1 MKRVNFVVLFACFIG
16 ISGAFSV
23 LFGAWL
29 AHAGVNYSQAIQFR
43 LETALNYQFIHTL
56 ALFACLVWFQQQQSN
71 SKLIALFLFSTGI
84 LFFSGTLYVKTFFD
98 GSLIGNFTPFGG
110 IILALAWLQ
119 LVVAGIRK

>member
-1 MKRVNFVVLFACFIG
+1 MKRDNFVVLFTSFIG

-29 AHAGVNYSQAIQFR
+29 AHAGENYSSAIQFR

-56 ALFACLVWFQQQQSN
+56 ALFACLVWFQQKQSQ
-71 SKLIALFLFSTGI
+71 SKLIALFLFSIGI
-84 LFFSGTLYVKTFFD
+84 LLFSGTLYVKTFFD
-98 GSLIGNFTPFGG
+98 GSPLGAFTPIGG

-119 LVVAGIRK
+119 LVVAGIKK